1 MKPVPRAPGARH
13 SSGEEGESSGLLHLG
28 SELLVLALAVVAV
41 IGGASLLPGADA
53 LGHPTRDLFDHLALL
68 DAWFF
73 HTTDW
78 RYPEGGRLVP
88 PDLFG
93 MVFAS
98 PFLGLGRGTAYNA
111 ALAIQLT
118 LASWTAW
125 LLCRRHGSGLVGGLA
140 FGLSPFLLGQAL
152 SGEAETV
159 AAWPLPLLLLGL
171 EREDHRGAAL
181 AGVAAALAAVG
192 SWYYGAFSAIVL
204 GAWLLWRGRP
214 WSPVGTPGAAL
225 APAVF
230 LALVAVPALVY
241 ARELVHPDQLFRG
254 PTMAAYLSEQPRAL
268 ASMSTD
274 LAAWLGSAPAGAN
287 HVDRL
292 GGLVPVLAL
301 LGAVSLWRTDRRR
314 AAAWLGLLGGAMVL
328 ALGPVLHVAGEPIFA
343 WMPGRLLAALPGF
356 GLMRLPHRW
365 MVVVTLVLAVLAA
378 RAARHS
384 PLLVVVL
391 LGVELHW
398 FTRPPTTSLVISP
411 PVVHELVEGPTLEL
425 PMRTIGDDLRGR
437 YLLWQREHGQPTP
450 YSLLMTGWSPRVAE
464 EPLVIALAALDERS
478 ILPRREVEAR
488 QFRQE
493 AFARAVRLAQK
504 DDLEQLSA
512 ELPGARDRLGG
523 LGIQTV
529 VLHLGHPFS
538 PSDDMIAL
546 LLTHL
551 GEPAVETKEALL
563 WRL

>member
-1 MKPVPRAPGARH
+1 
-13 SSGEEGESSGLLHLG
+13 
-28 SELLVLALAVVAV
+28 LALSVVAV
-41 IGGASLLPGADA
+41 VQGASLLPGADA

-73 HTTDW
+73 HTEHW
-78 RYPEGGRLVP
+78 RFPEGGRLVP

-93 MVFAS
+93 MVFAA

-111 ALAIQLT
+111 ALTIQLT
-118 LASWTAW
+118 LACWTAW

-159 AAWPLPLLLLGL
+159 SAWPLPLLLLGL
-171 EREDHRGAAL
+171 EREDRKGALL
-181 AGVAAALAAVG
+181 AGVSGALAAVG
-192 SWYYGAFSAIVL
+192 SWYYGAFSATII
-204 GAWLLWRGRP
+204 GAWLLSRGRP
-214 WSPVGTPGAAL
+214 WSASGTPGAAL
-225 APAVF
+225 APGVF
-230 LALVAVPALVY
+230 VALVAVPALVY

-268 ASMSTD
+268 AAMSTD
-274 LAAWLGSAPAGAN
+274 VAAWLGSAPAGAN

-301 LGAVSLWRTDRRR
+301 LGLVSLWRTDRRQ
-314 AAAWLGLLGGAMVL
+314 AAGWLGLLAGAMVL
-328 ALGPVLHVAGEPIFA
+328 AVGPVLHVAGEPVFS

-365 MVVVTLVLAVLAA
+365 MVVVTLALAVLAA

-384 PLLVVVL
+384 PLLVFAL
-391 LGVELHW
+391 LGVELLW
-398 FTRPPTTSLVISP
+398 FTQPPPSAVELTP
-411 PVVHELVEGPTLEL
+411 PVVHELVEGPTLDL

-437 YLLWQREHGQPTP
+437 YLLWQRSHGQPTP
-450 YSLLMTGWSPRVAE
+450 YSLLMTGWSPSVAE
-464 EPLVIALAALDERS
+464 EPLVVALAALDERS
-478 ILPRREVEAR
+478 ILPRRAVEAR

-493 AFARAVRLAQK
+493 DFARAVRLARK
-504 DDLEQLSA
+504 DDLQQLSEA
-512 ELPGARDRLGG
+512 LPGARDRLDD
-523 LGIQTV
+523 LGFQAV
-529 VLHLGHPFS
+529 VLHLQEPFS
-538 PSDDMIAL
+538 PTDDMIAV

-551 GEPAVETKEALL
+551 GEPDLATREAML